1 MNDGFDLAEYG
12 VDFAEQH
19 GASYVEARF
28 INRYDENYTLRNG
41 SVIGIVETESLG
53 IGIRVISDGGVAFGS
68 TDQLTKQNVEDTVL
82 RVVNLAKLA
91 QRKDP
96 VVFSAE
102 KFEETKWNTPVK
114 QEFQEISKED
124 KLKFFKTVEKRQ
136 KREGGKALKNRLLY
150 LDMLTDHKYYV
161 NNEGAKIESEN
172 SIISMLGYFTA
183 KVKNRTEQRQLA
195 LGAAKGWE
203 WVTEQNIEDH
213 IIQESVALVKT
224 TAHAKS
230 YEFKTPVD
238 VVVSGEVAGIMCHEN
253 VGHPSE
259 ADRILGR
266 EGAQAGESFY
276 KSLWEGNFQPGKVRI
291 GSDCVTVVDDPTYS
305 ESAGFYLYDDEGVKA
320 HPRELIK
327 DGMLNDLLMNRE
339 SAARFNCHSSAASRA
354 CAYDREPITRMA
366 NTYMA
371 PGDFEQEELFQ
382 DIKEGLYMK
391 SFTEWNIDD
400 RRFQSKY
407 VGLECY
413 LIKDGELTSQQI
425 RRPVLELTTFGI
437 FQNVD
442 AVGKEYFAPYGS
454 CGKGDPMQAVSVS
467 MGGAHFRIRNVRV
480 GGGYNGTQ

>member
-1 MNDGFDLAEYG
+1 MNDGFDLVEYS
-12 VDFAEQH
+12 VDFAQQH

-28 INRYDENYTLRNG
+28 INRYDENYTFRNG
-41 SVIGIVETESLG
+41 SVIGIVETESSG

-82 RVVNLAKLA
+82 HVVNLAKLA
-91 QRKDP
+91 HRKDP
-96 VVFSAE
+96 ILFSAE
-102 KFEETKWNTPVK
+102 KFEEAKWNTPVK

-136 KREGGKALKNRLLY
+136 KREVGKALKNRVLY
-150 LDMLTDHKYYV
+150 LDMLKDHKYYM
-161 NNEGAKIESEN
+161 NNEGAQIESTN
-172 SIISMLGYFTA
+172 SIISMFGYFTA
-183 KVKNRTEQRQLA
+183 KVGNRTEQRQLA

-203 WVTEQNIEDH
+203 WITEQNIEDY
-213 IIQESVALVKT
+213 IIRESQSLVT
-224 TAHAKS
+224 TTEEAKLYS
-230 YEFKTPVD
+230 FRNPVD

-276 KSLWEGNFQPGKVRI
+276 KDLWEGDFQPGEIRI
-291 GSDCVTVVDDPTYS
+291 GTDCVTVVDDPTYS
-305 ESAGFYLYDDEGVKA
+305 ENAGYYVYDDEGVKA
-320 HPRELIK
+320 RPRELIK

-339 SAARFNCHSSAASRA
+339 CGARFNCNSSAASRVS
-354 CAYDREPITRMA
+354 AYDREPLARMA

-371 PGDFEQEELFQ
+371 PGDFEQEELFT
-382 DIKEGLYMK
+382 DIQEGLYME

-413 LIKDGELTSQQI
+413 LVKDGELTSQQI
-425 RRPVLELTTFGI
+425 RRPILELTTFGI

-442 AVGKEYFAPYGS
+442 AVSKGYFAPYGP
-454 CGKGDPMQAVSVS
+454 CGKGDPMQSVPVS

-480 GGGYNGTQ
+480 GGGL

>member
-1 MNDGFDLAEYG
+1 MDDGFDLAEYG
-12 VDFAEQH
+12 IDFAERH
-19 GASYVEARF
+19 GASYVEARY
-28 INRYDENYTLRNG
+28 INRSDENYTLRNG
-41 SVIGIVETESLG
+41 SVIGIIEAELSG
-53 IGIRVISDGGVAFGS
+53 IGIRVISDGGAAFGS
-68 TDQLTKQNVEDTVL
+68 TDQLTKQHVEDTVL
-82 RVVNLAKLA
+82 RAIKLAKLA

-96 VVFSAE
+96 VVLSAE
-102 KFEETKWNTPVK
+102 KFEETKWHTPVK
-114 QEFQEISKED
+114 QEFQEVSKED

-136 KREGGKALKNRLLY
+136 KQKAGKALKNRLLH
-150 LDMLTDHKYYV
+150 LDMLTDHKYYM
-161 NNEGAKIESEN
+161 NNEGAKIESTN
-172 SIISMLGYFTA
+172 AVIYLFGYLTA
-183 KVKNRTEQRQLA
+183 KVGNRTEQRQLG

-203 WVTEQNIEDH
+203 WITEQNIEDH
-213 IIQESVALVKT
+213 IIQESVALVT
-224 TAHAKS
+224 TTEQAKS
-230 YEFKTPVD
+230 YEFGTPVD

-276 KSLWEGNFQPGKVRI
+276 KNLWEGDFEPGKIRI
-291 GSDCVTVVDDPTYS
+291 GTDCVTVIDDPTYP
-305 ESAGFYLYDDEGVKA
+305 ENAGYYVYDDEGVKA
-320 HPRELIK
+320 RPRKLIK

-354 CAYDREPITRMA
+354 YAYNREPIARMA

-407 VGLECY
+407 VGLECF

-442 AVGKEYFAPYGS
+442 AVGKGYFAPYGS

-480 GGGYNGTQ
+480 GSGL

>member
-1 MNDGFDLAEYG
+1 MDDGFDLAEYG
-12 VDFAEQH
+12 IDFAERH
-19 GASYVEARF
+19 GASYVEARY
-28 INRYDENYTLRNG
+28 INRCDENYTLRNG
-41 SVIGIVETESLG
+41 SVIGIIEAELSG

-68 TDQLTKQNVEDTVL
+68 TDQLTKQHVEDTVL
-82 RVVNLAKLA
+82 RAIKLAKLA

-96 VVFSAE
+96 VVLSAE
-102 KFEETKWNTPVK
+102 KFEETKWQTPVK
-114 QEFQEISKED
+114 QEFQEVSKED

-136 KREGGKALKNRLLY
+136 KQKAGKALKNRLLH
-150 LDMLTDHKYYV
+150 LDMLTDHKYYM
-161 NNEGAKIESEN
+161 NNEGAKIESTN
-172 SIISMLGYFTA
+172 AVIYLFCYLTA
-183 KVKNRTEQRQLA
+183 KVGNRTEQRQLG

-203 WVTEQNIEDH
+203 WITEQNIEDH
-213 IIQESVALVKT
+213 IIQESVALVT
-224 TAHAKS
+224 TTDHAKS
-230 YEFKTPVD
+230 YEFGTPVD

-276 KSLWEGNFQPGKVRI
+276 KNLWEGKFEPGKIRI
-291 GSDCVTVVDDPTYS
+291 GTDCVTVVDDPTYP
-305 ESAGFYLYDDEGVKA
+305 ENAGYYIYDDEGVKA
-320 HPRELIK
+320 RPRKLIK

-354 CAYDREPITRMA
+354 YAYNREPIARMA

-371 PGDFEQEELFQ
+371 PGDFEQEELFT

-407 VGLECY
+407 VGLECF

-442 AVGKEYFAPYGS
+442 AVGKGYFAPYGS
-454 CGKGDPMQAVSVS
+454 CGKGDPLQAVSVS

-480 GGGYNGTQ
+480 GRGL